1 MKTRELSTA
10 KSLGRNRRTH
20 CSTMAVLVGF
30 GALYG
35 RTPGVWW
42 IRVMRMSPCAVA
54 DIGEAVEGDVFFVG
68 QILRG
73 RRGALSRWKR
83 GSGLTV

>member
-1 MKTRELSTA
+1 
-10 KSLGRNRRTH
+10 
-20 CSTMAVLVGF
+20 MAVLVGF

-54 DIGEAVEGDVFFVG
+54 DIGEAVEGDS
-68 QILRG
+68 
-73 RRGALSRWKR
+73 SRTTRSFEQMEAWQWFD
-83 GSGLTV
+83 GLTKMVLLSVRFGHRQDGERTEEVRV